1 MMKLSL
7 LEVVHELTQR
17 ALSLEDPQGFW
28 RFMAERLLAFF
39 GCERVTIFQR
49 DAKERLV
56 SRYAHGLKE
65 PLVIPP
71 GEGISGWVAE
81 CCKMHWS
88 NKVYDDPLFNPA
100 IDEVTHSRTKSLLA
114 FPLPYQGRAAGV
126 IELINKPR
134 GFTPADRKAVEFLGA
149 ELAVLFVKFRF
160 EEQQAELNRKLVQ
173 NEKMAAMGR
182 LTSGIAH
189 ELNNPL
195 ATVMGFAQLLLR
207 DPRTPPEMMANVLKI
222 DAEARRMRE
231 IVRSILTF
239 ARASTE
245 QLEPLKLSAVIA
257 ASLELLTHERRRR
270 DVNVVQEIAKPEPVV
285 LGDAN
290 NLKQVY
296 LNLIG
301 NALHALEEQKNRR
314 LILRVSADEKR
325 GTVVSEVEDNGP
337 GIPEDIQDKIFEPFF
352 TTKGEG
358 KGTGLGLYVVSG
370 IIEKHRGTI
379 EVESKPGR
387 TLFRIIL
394 PAAKP

>member
-1 MMKLSL
+1 MRPTL
-7 LEVVHELTQR
+7 LEFVRELTQR
-17 ALSLEDPQGFW
+17 ALSPDDPEGFW
-28 RFMAERLLAFF
+28 RFMAERLIAFT
-39 GCERVTIFQR
+39 GCDRVTIFQR

-56 SRYAHGLKE
+56 SRYAHQLKE
-65 PLVIPP
+65 GLVIPP

-81 CCKMHWS
+81 CCKIHLT
-88 NKVYDDPLFNPA
+88 NDVEGDPLFSSK
-100 IDEVTHSRTKSLLA
+100 IDKATGYKTKNLLA

-126 IELINKPR
+126 VELINKPG
-134 GFTPADRKAVEFLGA
+134 GFTPEDRQTAEFLGA

-160 EEQQAELNRKLVQ
+160 EEQQAQMTRQLVQ

-182 LTSGIAH
+182 LASGIAH

-195 ATVMGFAQLLLR
+195 AAVMGYAQLLLR
-207 DPRTPPEMMANVLKI
+207 DPKTSPETMPTILKV

-245 QLEPLKLSAVIA
+245 QAEPIKLSAVIA
-257 ASLELLTHERRRR
+257 ASLELLNHERRRR
-270 DVNVVQEIAKPEPVV
+270 DVNIVTEIEASERAV

-296 LNLIG
+296 INLIG
-301 NALHALEEQKNRR
+301 NALHALEDQKNRR
-314 LILRVSADEKR
+314 VVLRLGYDPKR
-325 GTVVSEVEDNGP
+325 ETVISEVEDNGP
-337 GIPEDIQDKIFEPFF
+337 GIPEEIQDKIFEPFF

-358 KGTGLGLYVVSG
+358 KGTGLGLYVVNG
-370 IIEKHRGTI
+370 IIEKHRGSI
-379 EVESKPGR
+379 ELESKPGR
-387 TLFRIIL
+387 TLFRVIL